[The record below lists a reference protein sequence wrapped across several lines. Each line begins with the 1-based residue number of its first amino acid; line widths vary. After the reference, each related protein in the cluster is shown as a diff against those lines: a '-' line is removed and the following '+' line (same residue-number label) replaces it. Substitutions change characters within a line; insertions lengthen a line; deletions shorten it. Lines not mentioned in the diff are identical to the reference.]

1 MESFYFIK
9 NLKKFVTNEGKSG
22 LISVGGEKLD
32 NIEQLY
38 RLYFKD
44 VFLFLRAISGNED
57 IAEELTQET
66 FFKVL
71 KSIHKFRGECDIRVW
86 LCQIAKNTFY
96 SYCEKN
102 RKEILEEVEEPLAAG
117 TISLEKNIVNRER
130 AAVLKKLLADM
141 EEPYRKVF
149 HLRVFGE
156 LSFRKIGEAFGR
168 TENWARVTY
177 YRARCSL
184 AKEMEDK
191 YGRDEL

>member
-1 MESFYFIK
+1 M
-9 NLKKFVTNEGKSG
+9 
-22 LISVGGEKLD
+22 D
-32 NIEQLY
+32 NIEQLF

-44 VFLFLRAISGNED
+44 VFLYLRAISRNED

-66 FFKVL
+66 FFKAL

-86 LCQIAKNTFY
+86 LCQIAKNTYY
-96 SYCEKN
+96 SYGEKN
-102 RKEILEEVEEPLAAG
+102 RKEILEE
-117 TISLEKNIVNRER
+117 
-130 AAVLKKLLADM
+130 M

>member
-1 MESFYFIK
+1 M
-9 NLKKFVTNEGKSG
+9 
-22 LISVGGEKLD
+22 D

-44 VFLFLRAISGNED
+44 VFLYLRAISRNED

-66 FFKVL
+66 FFKAL

-86 LCQIAKNTFY
+86 LCQIAKNTYY

-102 RKEILEEVEEPLAAG
+102 RKEILEEMEESLADD
-117 TISLEKNIVNRER
+117 TISLEKDIVNQER
-130 AAVLKKLLADM
+130 AAVLKKLLENM